1 MPSFR
6 ALPLIIGLLVLT
18 GCGSGSNVVEVSGTL
33 TRNGKP
39 VPYLTI
45 HFDPENGRSSWG
57 VSDEN
62 GQFSMRQDKKT
73 PGVPVGTHTVWVE
86 WRPLSPNDEMDPK
99 NAKKPTDLAS
109 IVEKYGSEAR
119 SPLKIEID
127 KSVDN
132 LEIKLD

>member
-1 MPSFR
+1 MLSFR
-6 ALPLIIGLLVLT
+6 AMPLIIGISILS
-18 GCGSGSNVVEVSGTL
+18 GCNSGSNVVEISGTL

-45 HFDPENGRSSWG
+45 HFVPENGRSSWG

-62 GQFSMRQDKKT
+62 GQFIMKQDKKT
-73 PGVPVGTHTVWVE
+73 PGVLFGTHTVWVE
-86 WRPLSPNDEMDPK
+86 WRPLTPIDEMDPK
-99 NAKKPTDLAS
+99 NAKKPVDLAT
-109 IVEKYGSEAR
+109 ITEKYGSEAR

-127 KSVDN
+127 KSVNN

>member
-1 MPSFR
+1 M
-6 ALPLIIGLLVLT
+6 LT
-18 GCGSGSNVVEVSGTL
+18 LAGCSSGSNVVEVSGIL

-45 HFDPENGRSSWG
+45 HFAPENGRSSWG

-62 GQFSMRQDKKT
+62 GQFSMKQDKKT
-73 PGVPVGTHTVWVE
+73 PGVLVGTHTVWVE
-86 WRPLSPNDEMDPK
+86 WRPLSPIDEMDPK
-99 NAKKPTDLAS
+99 NAKKPQDLAS
-109 IVEKYGSEAR
+109 IMEKYGSETR

>member
-1 MPSFR
+1 MHSFR
-6 ALPLIIGLLVLT
+6 ALPLVIGMLVLS
-18 GCGSGSNVVEVSGTL
+18 GCGGGSNVVEVSGML

-45 HFDPENGRSSWG
+45 HFVPENGRSSWG
-57 VSDEN
+57 VSDGN
-62 GQFSMRQDKKT
+62 GQFSMKQDKKT
-73 PGVPVGTHTVWVE
+73 SGVLVGTHTVWVE
-86 WRPLSPNDEMDPK
+86 WRPLTPIDEMDPK

-109 IVEKYGSEAR
+109 IREKYGTEAR
-119 SPLKIEID
+119 SPLKIEIG